1 MKCIL
6 ITAALALAATSA
18 NARSTLLPS
27 QDYSN
32 VFSVKTCEDA
42 GVLVNVQSALEEHLK
57 KKVTLGSDIRLVMVR
72 VDAGIECSVSTITSG
87 TKEMTSY
94 FVAFDEAEAGTPIY
108 RLEIMSDKIADKI
121 VRVVVLNP

>member
-1 MKCIL
+1 MQRIL
-6 ITAALALAATSA
+6 ITAAMALAATSA

-57 KKVTLGSDIRLVMVR
+57 KKGDAR
-72 VDAGIECSVSTITSG
+72 V
-87 TKEMTSY
+87 
-94 FVAFDEAEAGTPIY
+94 
-108 RLEIMSDKIADKI
+108 
-121 VRVVVLNP
+121 

>member
-1 MKCIL
+1 MKLIL
-6 ITAALALAATSA
+6 ITTALAIGATSV

-72 VDAGIECSVSTITSG
+72 VDVGIECS
-87 TKEMTSY
+87 
-94 FVAFDEAEAGTPIY
+94 
-108 RLEIMSDKIADKI
+108 
-121 VRVVVLNP
+121 

>member
-1 MKCIL
+1 MKRIL

-27 QDYSN
+27 QDYAN

-42 GVLVNVQSALEEHLK
+42 GVLVNVQSALEDHLK

-72 VDAGIECSVSTITSG
+72 VDAGIECTVSTITSG
-87 TKEMTSY
+87 TKETTSY
-94 FVAFDEAEAGTPIY
+94 FVAFDEAEFGNTDLP
-108 RLEIMSDKIADKI
+108 
-121 VRVVVLNP
+121 P

>member
-6 ITAALALAATSA
+6 ITTALAIGATSA
-18 NARSTLLPS
+18 HARSTLLPS

-32 VFSVKTCEDA
+32 VFSGKTCEDA

-72 VDAGIECSVSTITSG
+72 VLRGSNVQLARSQ
-87 TKEMTSY
+87 
-94 FVAFDEAEAGTPIY
+94 VALRRRFPI
-108 RLEIMSDKIADKI
+108 S
-121 VRVVVLNP
+121 